1 MSGKKIKPKGKN
13 LEKLKKARNEQ
24 LTLEELMAEYGIL
37 CQGKWQECFDLIKNS
52 GQISYIESVEKDLN
66 PKEKARVRIRT
77 IHGAKGDEAENVVIF
92 SDMPRP
98 AWKSAKKDSDTEHR
112 MWFVATTRAKQKVY
126 WLNPETKHYY
136 RIGNRRIA

>member
-1 MSGKKIKPKGKN
+1 
-13 LEKLKKARNEQ
+13 
-24 LTLEELMAEYGIL
+24 MAEYGIL

-52 GQISYIESVEKDLN
+52 GQISYIESVEKDLH

-92 SDMPRP
+92 PDMPRP
-98 AWKSAKKDSDTEHR
+98 AWKSAKRDPDTEHR
-112 MWFVATTRAKQKVY
+112 MWFVAVTRAKQKVY
-126 WLNPETKHYY
+126 WLNPETKYSY